1 MTNSVTDLE
10 RLTVTDAIREVMA
23 WYAYYADHA
32 EWAKLAGLFTPEAIF
47 TTYGPKGELYLDLT
61 GPQAIEDTIRAG
73 VGNSGAIHHLFSY
86 TADVHSP
93 MSASL
98 VVNMEDII
106 TPPDGDASGAAVQL
120 GDVQFRSVH
129 GYGHYR
135 CDFTKVDGA
144 WKISRLVQ
152 TRLGMDFAQ

>member
-1 MTNSVTDLE
+1 LSE
-10 RLTVTDAIREVMA
+10 AS
-23 WYAYYADHA
+23 A
-32 EWAKLAGLFTPEAIF
+32 E
-47 TTYGPKGELYLDLT
+47 TTSQPSWH
-61 GPQAIEDTIRAG
+61 P
-73 VGNSGAIHHLFSY
+73 
-86 TADVHSP
+86 ADVRSP
-93 MSASL
+93 TSASL

-152 TRLGMDFAQ
+152 TRLRMDFAQ

>member
-10 RLTVTDAIREVMA
+10 RLAVTDAVREVMA

-32 EWAKLAGLFTPEAIF
+32 EWGKLAGLFTPAATF

-61 GPQAIEDTIRAG
+61 GPEEIEETIRAG
-73 VGNSGAIHHLFSY
+73 VGNSRAIHHLFSY
-86 TADVHSP
+86 TAAVHSP
-93 MSASL
+93 VSASL

-106 TPPDGDASGAAVQL
+106 TPPEGDASAAAVQL
-120 GDVQFRSVH
+120 GDAQFRSVH

-135 CDFTKVDGA
+135 CDFTRVDGT
-144 WKISRLVQ
+144 WKITRLVQ
-152 TRLGMDFAQ
+152 TRLRMDFAR

>member
-1 MTNSVTDLE
+1 MTKPVTDLE

-23 WYAYYADHA
+23 RYAYYADHA
-32 EWAKLAGLFTPEAIF
+32 EWGKLAGLFTPAATF

-61 GPQAIEDTIRAG
+61 GPQAIEDTIRGG
-73 VGNSGAIHHLFSY
+73 VGNSEAIHHLFSY
-86 TADVHSP
+86 TADVYSP
-93 MSASL
+93 TSASL

-106 TPPDGDASGAAVQL
+106 TPPEDDASGAAVQL
-120 GDVQFRSVH
+120 GDIQFRSVH

-144 WKISRLVQ
+144 WKIAKLVQ
-152 TRLGMDFAQ
+152 TRLRMDFAR